1 VYWADELA
9 ARLSGPQVVNDSKTP
24 SGTVHVGSLRGP
36 VVLDAIWRALRERG
50 VPVRLLYG
58 VDDLDP
64 MDTQALLTPDAVE
77 RSMGVPLAHVAA
89 PQGSTAPSYAR
100 HFAGLFLATFA
111 GLGIHPE
118 TYWMSEVYATGAVD
132 PYLRLA
138 LDRAD
143 RVREIYRRV
152 ANVQHPPSWH
162 PVSVICEACGKVGTT
177 IVTDWDGRRVFY
189 ECRPDLVG
197 WARGCGHSGWVEP
210 FGGRAKLPWNLEW
223 AAQWSIFG
231 VTIEPNGKDLAT
243 AGGSRD
249 RSDAIARE
257 IFEREPPLNLP
268 YEFVNVGGRKMST
281 SKGQGAAAHTMAE
294 VLPPELLRFLFLR
307 YRPTHAIDFD
317 PSGETIPRLFD
328 EFDRVAAA
336 TAGRPVKGELPPDH
350 GRIFALSLLDPEADA
365 ALEASRF
372 RPNFAQVAMLA
383 QIPGVD
389 LDARVEAE
397 KGAPLDLAEQ
407 VILADRVRSARAWLE
422 AYAPDRARV
431 AVRDQFPDEARHGLA
446 EEQRA
451 YLGAMALAAEV
462 SRPGSG
468 EAWQDLI
475 FRVAEEAAL
484 PAGRAFAA
492 IYLAFLGRTSGP
504 RAGWLLAA
512 LEREFTIER
521 LRVAAGWS
529 PEPEGEGSAG
539 PAGEGTA

>member
-1 VYWADELA
+1 
-9 ARLSGPQVVNDSKTP
+9 
-24 SGTVHVGSLRGP
+24 
-36 VVLDAIWRALRERG
+36 
-50 VPVRLLYG
+50 
-58 VDDLDP
+58 
-64 MDTQALLTPDAVE
+64 
-77 RSMGVPLAHVAA
+77 VAA

-138 LDRAD
+138 LDRAA

-336 TAGRPVKGELPPDH
+336 TAGRPVKGELPPDLPVEAAMAVVMRLRLSHQPASALPSLGLGRWDRGVGRHLAAATAGRPVKGELPPDH

-407 VILADRVRSARAWLE
+407 VILADRARSARAWLE